1 MFISTRCETLLH
13 HVRKQETLE
22 QMQLVSQKQLGCPTT
37 ENSWDAPPLKTVG
50 MLYEEPDQLQIDI
63 SGAKP
68 NRPRCVIFR
77 LYLVLCFSWYS
88 EAQSELND
96 MKGWLWVWL
105 SIVEKPQRAPI
116 WWSEAGG
123 PIIWE
128 LTCGRRKVVLCEY
141 CGYCKIGTILLG
153 YCMRW

>member
-22 QMQLVSQKQLGCPTT
+22 QMQLVLQKQLGCH
-37 ENSWDAPPLKTVG
+37 SLKTVG

-77 LYLVLCFSWYS
+77 LYLVLCFS
-88 EAQSELND
+88 
-96 MKGWLWVWL
+96 
-105 SIVEKPQRAPI
+105 
-116 WWSEAGG
+116 
-123 PIIWE
+123 
-128 LTCGRRKVVLCEY
+128 
-141 CGYCKIGTILLG
+141 
-153 YCMRW
+153 